1 MDEISTTMTF
11 GQWAN
16 LSAVLGIPSVA
27 FLLLIGLGWAK
38 NHDLDRGEMRR
49 AMTGFFVLVFGLL
62 VASSFFPTGIDF
74 PGELLGLFSG
84 TVTPLVGFYFGSR
97 LASTASG

>member
-38 NHDLDRGEMRR
+38 NHDLDKGEMRR
-49 AMTGFFVLVFGLL
+49 AMTGF
-62 VASSFFPTGIDF
+62 SSSSSAVTFRIFWAISSTIGWISRDWPMLIGRTSTNLA
-74 PGELLGLFSG
+74 PPRSG
-84 TVTPLVGFYFGSR
+84 SF
-97 LASTASG
+97 